1 MGNHKKRDMRFIKE
15 LKEGDMIS
23 SIYLCKDK
31 RTLQTK
37 AGKNYYSMQLH
48 DKTGYV
54 DGKVWDL
61 SSGIEHFESMDY
73 IQVDA
78 QVTSFQGALQLNIRR
93 VRKAAEGEYNPF
105 DYMPCSKKN
114 MNEMYDELVSMIHTV
129 KEEHLLKLLQMVFTE
144 DESFIKAFKIHSAA
158 KTMHHNFAGGLLE
171 HSLSVAKLCDFYA
184 KQYPII
190 NRDLLITAALCHDIG
205 KMQEL
210 SEFPENDY
218 TDEGQ
223 LIGHI
228 VMGTIMLDE
237 KIKQI
242 EGFPKKLATELKHCI
257 LSHHGELEFGSPKK
271 PALLEAVALSFAD
284 NTDAKIEGFIELLDG
299 NSGQDNEWLGYNRMF
314 ESNLRATSK

>member
-1 MGNHKKRDMRFIKE
+1 MRFIKE

-48 DKTGYV
+48 DKTGSV

-78 QVTSFQGALQLNIRR
+78 QVISYQGTLQMNIRR
-93 VRKAAEGEYNPF
+93 VRKASEGEYDPR
-105 DYMPCSKKN
+105 DYMPCSKYDLE
-114 MNEMYDELVSMIHTV
+114 EMYDELVSLIHTV
-129 KEEHLLKLLQMVFTE
+129 QEPHLSKLLQMIFIE
-144 DESFIKAFKIHSAA
+144 DTDFVKAFKIHSAA

-171 HSLSVAKLCDFYA
+171 HSLSVSRLCEFYA
-184 KQYPII
+184 SHYPVI

-205 KMQEL
+205 KMKEI
-210 SEFPENDY
+210 SSFPENDY

-228 VMGTIMLDE
+228 VTGTIMIEE
-237 KIKQI
+237 KMTQI
-242 EGFPKKLATELKHCI
+242 DGFPVKLANELKHCI
-257 LSHHGELEFGSPKK
+257 LTHHGELEYGSPKK
-271 PALLEAVALSFAD
+271 PALIEAVALSFAD
-284 NTDAKIEGFIELLDG
+284 NADAKLEGFIELLDG
-299 NSGQDNEWLGYNRMF
+299 GKGEEWLGYSRMF
-314 ESNLRATSK
+314 ETNVRPTSK

>member
-1 MGNHKKRDMRFIKE
+1 MRFIKE

-48 DKTGYV
+48 DKTGSV

-78 QVTSFQGALQLNIRR
+78 QVVSYQGTLQLNIRR
-93 VRKAAEGEYNPF
+93 VRKAAEGEYDPQ
-105 DYMPCSKKN
+105 DYMPCSKHDLE
-114 MNEMYDELVSMIHTV
+114 EMYNELVSLIHTV
-129 KEEHLLKLLQMVFTE
+129 QEPHLAKLLQMIFIE
-144 DESFIKAFKIHSAA
+144 DADFVKKFKVHSAA

-171 HSLSVAKLCDFYA
+171 HSLSVSRLCEFYA
-184 KQYPII
+184 AHYPVI

-205 KMQEL
+205 KVNEI
-210 SEFPENDY
+210 SSFPENDY

-228 VMGTIMLDE
+228 VAGTIMLEE
-237 KIKQI
+237 KMRRID
-242 EGFPKKLATELKHCI
+242 GFPVKLANELKHCI
-257 LSHHGELEFGSPKK
+257 LTHHGELEYGSPKK
-271 PALLEAVALSFAD
+271 PALIEAVALSFAD
-284 NTDAKIEGFIELLDG
+284 NTDAKLEGFIELLDSAKG
-299 NSGQDNEWLGYNRMF
+299 EEWLGYSRMF
-314 ESNLRATSK
+314 ETNVRPTSK

>member
-1 MGNHKKRDMRFIKE
+1 MRFITE
-15 LKEGDMIS
+15 LKDGDMIS

-37 AGKNYYSMQLH
+37 AGKSYYSMQLH
-48 DKTGYV
+48 DKTGVV

-61 SSGIEHFESMDY
+61 TNGIEHFDSMDY

-93 VRKAAEGEYNPF
+93 VRKAAEGEYDPL

-114 MNEMYDELVSMIHTV
+114 VDEMYGELDAMIHTV
-129 KEEHLLKLLQMVFTE
+129 KDPYLLKLLQMIFTE
-144 DESFIKAFKIHSAA
+144 DADFAKAFKLHSAA

-184 KQYPII
+184 QQYPVI

-205 KMQEL
+205 KLGEI
-210 SEFPENDY
+210 SDFPENDY

-237 KIKQI
+237 KVKQI
-242 EGFPKKLATELKHCI
+242 DGFPVKLANELKHCI

-284 NTDAKIEGFIELLDG
+284 NTDAKIEGFIEVLDS
-299 NSGQDNEWLGYNRMF
+299 NRDKKEEWLGYNRMF
-314 ESNLRATSK
+314 ESNVRATSR

>member
-1 MGNHKKRDMRFIKE
+1 
-15 LKEGDMIS
+15 MIS

-48 DKTGYV
+48 DKTGAI

-78 QVTSFQGALQLNIRR
+78 QVTSFQGTLQLNIRR
-93 VRKAAEGEYNPF
+93 VRKAAEGEYDQT
-105 DYMPCSKKN
+105 DYMPCSKRN
-114 MNEMYDELVSMIHTV
+114 LDEMYAELTAMIDTV
-129 KEEHLLKLLQMVFTE
+129 KESHLHGLLQMVFTQDE
-144 DESFIKAFKIHSAA
+144 DFVKDFKIHSAA
-158 KTMHHNFAGGLLE
+158 KTMHHIFAGGLLE
-171 HSLSVAKLCDFYA
+171 HSLSVARLCDFFA
-184 KQYPII
+184 KQYPVI

-205 KMQEL
+205 KMTEI

-228 VMGTIMLDE
+228 VQGVIMLDE
-237 KIKQI
+237 KMRQI
-242 EGFPKKLATELKHCI
+242 EGFPVKLGNELKHCI
-257 LSHHGELEFGSPKK
+257 LAHHGELEYGSPKK
-271 PALLEAVALSFAD
+271 PALIEAVALAFAD
-284 NTDAKIEGFIELLDG
+284 NTDAKLEGFIEMLDG
-299 NSGQDNEWLGYNRMF
+299 NTDKNGEWLGFSRMF
-314 ESNLRATSK
+314 DSNVRATSR

>member
-1 MGNHKKRDMRFIKE
+1 MRYIKE

-48 DKTGYV
+48 DKTGSV

-78 QVTSFQGALQLNIRR
+78 QVISYQGTLQMNIRR
-93 VRKAAEGEYNPF
+93 VRKASEGEYDPR
-105 DYMPCSKKN
+105 DYMPCSKYDLE
-114 MNEMYDELVSMIHTV
+114 EMYDELVSLIHTV
-129 KEEHLLKLLQMVFTE
+129 QEPHLSKLLQMIFIE
-144 DESFIKAFKIHSAA
+144 DTDFVKAFKIHSAA

-171 HSLSVAKLCDFYA
+171 HSLSVSRLCEFYA
-184 KQYPII
+184 SHYPVI

-205 KMQEL
+205 KMKEI
-210 SEFPENDY
+210 SSFPENDY

-228 VMGTIMLDE
+228 VTGTIMIEE
-237 KIKQI
+237 KMTQI
-242 EGFPKKLATELKHCI
+242 DGFPVKLANELKHCI
-257 LSHHGELEFGSPKK
+257 LTHHGELEYGSPKK
-271 PALLEAVALSFAD
+271 PALIEAVALSFAD
-284 NTDAKIEGFIELLDG
+284 NADAKLEGFIELLDG
-299 NSGQDNEWLGYNRMF
+299 GKGEEWLGYSSMF
-314 ESNLRATSK
+314 ETNVRPTSK

>member
-1 MGNHKKRDMRFIKE
+1 
-15 LKEGDMIS
+15 MIS

-48 DKTGYV
+48 DKTGSV

-78 QVTSFQGALQLNIRR
+78 QVTSFQGTLQLNIRR
-93 VRKAAEGEYNPF
+93 VRKAAEGEYDPT
-105 DYMPCSKKN
+105 DYMPCSKRN
-114 MNEMYDELVSMIHTV
+114 LDEMYEELSAMIHTV
-129 KEEHLLKLLQMVFTE
+129 KEPCLLKLLQMVFME
-144 DESFIKAFKIHSAA
+144 DADFVKAFKIHSAA

-184 KQYPII
+184 KQYPVI

-205 KMQEL
+205 KMTEI
-210 SEFPENDY
+210 SGFPENDY

-228 VMGTIMLDE
+228 VQGVIMLDE
-237 KIKQI
+237 KMKQI
-242 EGFPKKLATELKHCI
+242 QDFPVKLGNELKHCI
-257 LSHHGELEFGSPKK
+257 LAHHGELEYGSPKK
-271 PALLEAVALSFAD
+271 PALIEAVALAFAD
-284 NTDAKIEGFIELLDG
+284 NTDAKLEGFIEILDA
-299 NSGQDNEWLGYNRMF
+299 NSDKGEEWLGFSRMF
-314 ESNLRATSK
+314 ESNVRATSGEH